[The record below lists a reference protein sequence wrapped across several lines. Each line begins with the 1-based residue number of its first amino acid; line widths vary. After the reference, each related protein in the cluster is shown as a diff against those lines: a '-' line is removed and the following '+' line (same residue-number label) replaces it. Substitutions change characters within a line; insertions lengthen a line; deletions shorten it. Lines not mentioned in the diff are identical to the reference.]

1 MPRSLCIG
9 QENNHYEGACTN
21 VMPMLVHPNLLGCL
35 SLPILLNADASVSKA
50 GALKG
55 TKEAKETYDGV
66 SPDGKTIIR
75 EIKTTFDDDNL
86 PTYRFGV
93 PKAQTK
99 LPDEIPSSLEGVM
112 EYNDT
117 ARDQRR
123 ASTVVGSASAV
134 SPTYSITNDA
144 LAEIESAMRSIVTS
158 SPVLNSPLESTENTE
173 TIPSS
178 QKTSS

>member
-35 SLPILLNADASVSKA
+35 SLPILLNFDAGVSKA
-50 GALKG
+50 AALKG
-55 TKEAKETYDGV
+55 TKEEKEAYNGV

-75 EIKTTFDDDNL
+75 EIKTTFDDSNL
-86 PTYRFGV
+86 PTYKFSV

-144 LAEIESAMRSIVTS
+144 IDAIQLVCNDIVTS
-158 SPVLNSPLESTENTE
+158 STVVGSASAVSP